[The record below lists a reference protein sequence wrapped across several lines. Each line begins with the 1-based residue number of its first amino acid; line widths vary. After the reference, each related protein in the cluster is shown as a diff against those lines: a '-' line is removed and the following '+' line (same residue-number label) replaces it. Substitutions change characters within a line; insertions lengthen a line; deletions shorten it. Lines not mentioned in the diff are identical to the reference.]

1 MSGIVGIINL
11 DRAQVDRTL
20 LQSVTDFMSFRGPDA
35 QEIWIGGHVGFG
47 HTMLRT
53 TFEAETENQPLT
65 LDGKFWLTA
74 DARIDGREELI
85 AELEGK
91 LRRTLSPAAGT
102 NGDGPDSRNPNDAEL
117 ILYAYE
123 AWGEDCVKHLLGDFA
138 FALWDDLER
147 RLFCARDQLGVR
159 QFYYAQTATSFV
171 FSNTLNCLR
180 LHPDVSSE
188 LNEVAIGD
196 FLLFGLNQDRTSTTF
211 ADIQRLPQGHSL
223 SLSSKGIAIQEY
235 WTPQVNSVQY
245 KSAGDYV
252 GRFKELLVSA
262 VNDRLRTN
270 SAGIS
275 FSGGMDSSTVAALA
289 VNSLR
294 QSADPFE
301 LKGFCV
307 VYDDS
312 FADQERQYA
321 TIAAEALNIPVE
333 FLQGTEFNRGDNR
346 RTQGLA
352 PEPFNVDPIY
362 VVSDELLSRISSFS
376 RVALTGWDGDT
387 FMSETPRHQFAHLFK
402 SARVGRLA
410 LELVRYTYFQRQP
423 PPIGLRA
430 KWRQWKQP
438 EAHKPL
444 FPTWLNE
451 EFSARLRLRERW
463 ERVNNE
469 DQRSHPTRPRA
480 FGLIS
485 SPEWRSLL
493 GRFDA
498 GATLRPLEVRHPLI
512 DIRVIEYLLAIP
524 IIPWL
529 LDKAILRSATS
540 GLLPDEVRLRPKTPL
555 AGDPG
560 VQLKDSH
567 KLRKID
573 EFVPRNGVL
582 SYIRREAVPKV
593 AQETDSNKLWLN
605 VRPHSLN
612 QWLMHC
618 SPRAL
623 MHCSPRE

>member
-11 DRAQVDRTL
+11 DRAPVDRAL
-20 LQSVTDFMSFRGPDA
+20 LQSMTDFMSFRGPDA
-35 QEIWIGGHVGFG
+35 QEIWIDGHVGFG

-65 LDGKFWLTA
+65 LDGKIWLTA
-74 DARIDGREELI
+74 DARIDGRAELI
-85 AELEGK
+85 GELERK
-91 LRRTLSPAAGT
+91 LRRRLQLPSRSNDDGT
-102 NGDGPDSRNPNDAEL
+102 DFRAPNDAEL

-123 AWGEDCVKHLLGDFA
+123 AWGEDCVKHILGDFV

-147 RLFCARDQLGVR
+147 RLFCARDHLGVR
-159 QFYYAQTATSFV
+159 QFYYAQTARSFV
-171 FSNTLNCLR
+171 FSNTLSCLR
-180 LHPDVSSE
+180 VHPDVSSE

-223 SLSSKGIAIQEY
+223 SWSSKGLAIQEY
-235 WTPQVNSVQY
+235 WAPQVNSVPY
-245 KSAGDYV
+245 KSADDRV

-270 SAGIS
+270 SAGVS

-294 QSADPFE
+294 QSGDPFK
-301 LKGFCV
+301 LKAFCV

-333 FLQGTEFNRGDNR
+333 FLQGTEFNRENNR
-346 RTQGLA
+346 RTERLA

-387 FMSETPRHQFAHLFK
+387 FMSETPRYHFAHLFRG
-402 SARVGRLA
+402 ARLGKLA
-410 LELVRYTYFQRQP
+410 IELMRYLYFQRQP
-423 PPIGLRA
+423 PPIGLRSH
-430 KWRQWKQP
+430 WRQWKQP
-438 EAHKPL
+438 EAHEPP

-451 EFSARLRLRERW
+451 EFSARLGLRERW
-463 ERVNNE
+463 ERVHNKS
-469 DQRSHPTRPRA
+469 QRPHPTRPRA

-485 SPEWRSLL
+485 SPDWRSLFA
-493 GRFDA
+493 RFDA

-512 DIRVIEYLLAIP
+512 DVRVIEYLLAIP

-560 VQLKDSH
+560 VQLKDSK
-567 KLRKID
+567 KLREID
-573 EFVPRNGVL
+573 AFVPWNGVL
-582 SYIRREAVPKV
+582 SYIRREAIPKV

-618 SPRAL
+618 SPRK
-623 MHCSPRE
+623 